1 MGMIIKDVSEYL
13 KSHDIKPS
21 YQRMKIFNYLITKK
35 NHPTVDQI
43 YKELVEEIPTLS
55 KTTVYNTLKLFVDKK
70 IAIIITIEEN
80 ETRYDADISL
90 HGHFKCTE
98 CGQVYDVNIEVP
110 ESFGEGLKKFQIDE
124 EHIYFKGIC
133 EECLKKRN
141 GSKI

>member
-1 MGMIIKDVSEYL
+1 MTMIIKDVSEYL

-43 YKELVEEIPTLS
+43 YKELVNEIPTLS

-90 HGHFKCTE
+90 HGHFKCIKCE
-98 CGQVYDVNIEVP
+98 QVYDVNIKAP
-110 ESFGEGLKKFQIDE
+110 ESFGEGLEKFQIDE

-133 EECLKKRN
+133 EECLKKE
-141 GSKI
+141 K